1 MSSNSAPTTMPT
13 NRTPLE
19 LSGITVTVESFA
31 PLVGRILLSSIFLM
45 SAIHKMTDWAGTE
58 KQMADKGMTMVPF
71 FLAGAF
77 TLELVGSL
85 SLLLGYKARWG
96 ALLLILFLV
105 PVTVVMHN
113 FWNCQAEMQQMQMMN
128 FIKNVAILGGLFLA
142 LGFGS
147 GRYSADR
154 CCR

>member
-1 MSSNSAPTTMPT
+1 MSANPAPTSMSSG
-13 NRTPLE
+13 RTGLE
-19 LSGITVTVESFA
+19 WTGINAAVESFA
-31 PLVGRILLSSIFLM
+31 PLLGRILLSSIFLM

-58 KQMADKGMTMVPF
+58 KLMADKGMTMVPF

-96 ALLLILFLV
+96 ALLLILFLI
-105 PVTVVMHN
+105 PVTVVMHD
-113 FWNCQAEMQQMQMMN
+113 FWHYQGKMQQDQMMN